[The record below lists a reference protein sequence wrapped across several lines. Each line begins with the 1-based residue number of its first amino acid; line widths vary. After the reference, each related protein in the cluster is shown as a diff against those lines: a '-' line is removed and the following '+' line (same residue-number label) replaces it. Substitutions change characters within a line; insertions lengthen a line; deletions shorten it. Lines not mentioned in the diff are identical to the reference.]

1 MDRLIYTA
9 LSGAKAAF
17 QKQEVAANNLAN
29 ASTSGF
35 RAELQAFRPVPV
47 DGAPARTF
55 ALMEASGPD
64 FSAGP
69 VQRTGRDLDVAIE
82 GPGWFAVEGSDG
94 SEAYTRGGALVL
106 DDAGALRTASG
117 RAVLGDGGPISVP
130 ANAKLSIA
138 QDGTIS
144 AVVPGPKAISTPV
157 ARIKLVNPD
166 TATLE
171 RGTDGLFRV
180 QGGGTAEI
188 DEKVK
193 LASGSLEGSNVN
205 PVEAMVSMIAIARQF
220 EIQMKLLTGEEA
232 NAREA
237 AKLLNIS
244 A

>member
-17 QKQEVAANNLAN
+17 QKQEIAANNLAN
-29 ASTSGF
+29 AATPGF
-35 RAELQAFRPVPV
+35 RAELQAFRPVAI

-69 VQRTGRDLDVAIE
+69 IQRTGRELDVAIE
-82 GPGWFAVEGSDG
+82 GPGWLAVEGSDG
-94 SEAYTRGGALVL
+94 SEGYTRAGALAL
-106 DDAGALRTASG
+106 DDEGNLRTASG
-117 RAVLGDGGPISVP
+117 RAVLGDGGPISIP
-130 ANAKLSIA
+130 ANAKISIA
-138 QDGTIS
+138 QDGTVS
-144 AVVPGPKAISTPV
+144 AIVPGPKAISTPV
-157 ARIKLVNPD
+157 AKIKLVNPD

-180 QGGGTAEI
+180 KGGGSAEI
-188 DEKVK
+188 DEKVR

-220 EIQMKLLTGEEA
+220 EVQMKLLTSEEQ
-232 NAREA
+232 NARDA